1 MTVTG
6 VKVRPPLASFRDSGT
21 STSVAEV
28 TELHKLWTRHRSLSL
43 PREPSPPELEDQ
55 SDMVFDGSPVFS
67 RDCTEL
73 STQNTTLQS
82 DDQSEVVCEP
92 ASPSQSP
99 ENLPELPCDYDSAH
113 LEVDQSGSAEE
124 PCPSASE
131 EQPEKACEAGVAD
144 TKDLAE

>member
-28 TELHKLWTRHRSLSL
+28 TELHKLWNRHRSLSL

-55 SDMVFDGSPVFS
+55 SDLAFDGSPVFS
-67 RDCTEL
+67 KDCTEL

-92 ASPSQSP
+92 ASPCHSP
-99 ENLPELPCDYDSAH
+99 TNLPELPCDYDTAP
-113 LEVDQSGSAEE
+113 LDGDQSGLAEE
-124 PCPSASE
+124 PCTST
-131 EQPEKACEAGVAD
+131 PEDQQEDMCEGGAVD
-144 TKDLAE
+144 TEDLVE